1 MAAFRK
7 SCRKIG
13 TKDKDENREE
23 EEQFSTQTIDEGV
36 DLCDRISTG
45 IETDEEVEVDDEEVD
60 KALGQE
66 LQAQGS
72 ATLKR
77 KRKAGRKSSWPQE
90 SIDEFVN
97 IICDNEYY
105 RKRLIFTNNKASKN
119 LEI

>member
-1 MAAFRK
+1 M
-7 SCRKIG
+7 
-13 TKDKDENREE
+13 
-23 EEQFSTQTIDEGV
+23 
-36 DLCDRISTG
+36 
-45 IETDEEVEVDDEEVD
+45 DDEEVD

-119 LEI
+119 LEIYSKIVE